1 MAYIYHHF
9 LYLFISGFMYSDA
22 RPATLPLAGV
32 IEALNTVTGPCSR
45 DVASLPLGTL
55 MTTPALNVDRVAE
68 AVIESI
74 ARPNL
79 KGILD
84 VGDMQKLLSTPPPPH
99 PAAPVSAHV

>member
-1 MAYIYHHF
+1 
-9 LYLFISGFMYSDA
+9 MYSDA